1 MSSEQIRPFT
11 RDDFDTWYPLW
22 RGYQAF
28 YKVDIPRETSD
39 VTWTRLLDPVEPMH
53 GVFALREGR
62 PVGIVHY
69 IEHRSCWTVG
79 DYCYLQDLFVDPT
92 VRGTGA
98 GRALIE
104 KVYEIAKEKGAG
116 RVHWLTHET
125 NDTAMLLYDRIA
137 DKSGFIQYRK
147 IF

>member
-1 MSSEQIRPFT
+1 MAVTT
-11 RDDFDTWYPLW
+11 RELTPADRAQWEPLW
-22 RGYQAF
+22 RGYQTF
-28 YKVDIPRETSD
+28 YKVDIPAAVTD
-39 VTWTRLLDPVEPMH
+39 VTWSRFHDPKEPMWAY
-53 GVFALREGR
+53 GAFDGGR
-62 PVGIVHY
+62 MVGIVHA
-69 IEHRSCWTVG
+69 ILHRSCWTVE

-104 KVYEIAKEKGAG
+104 KVYEIAREKGAG

-125 NDTAMLLYDRIA
+125 NSQAMLLYDRIA
-137 DKSGFIQYRK
+137 GKSGFVQYRK